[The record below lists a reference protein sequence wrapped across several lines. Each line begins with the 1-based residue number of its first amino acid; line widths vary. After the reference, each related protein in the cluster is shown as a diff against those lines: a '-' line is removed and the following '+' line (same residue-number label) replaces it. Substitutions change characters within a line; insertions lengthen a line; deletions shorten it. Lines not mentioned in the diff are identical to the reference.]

1 MLVQQVLH
9 AVDAES
15 FALGAGK
22 QQIAITSL
30 WLSQPGFQDG
40 VRPASRHGGADQLA
54 KRRCR
59 PSEGDPFP
67 STIETDP
74 RRLHDRRQ

>member
-15 FALGAGK
+15 FPLGAGK
-22 QQIAITSL
+22 QQIAVTSL

-40 VRPASRHGGADQLA
+40 ECRFSDGRTPFLASLADDAYVSAGSEDEVLA
-54 KRRCR
+54 FE
-59 PSEGDPFP
+59 PGH
-67 STIETDP
+67 
-74 RRLHDRRQ
+74 LG